1 MDALKLSKRELQ
13 ITIKQIK
20 SIKISNVLKRNN
32 INIKI
37 FNQFYFYKFYV
48 NNIRYCIK
56 KYLYIF
62 EYCIKKKKTPI
73 IYFSYIPTLLSTN
86 FNLKKSN
93 SVTFWKFRLYYIYVW
108 FQIILYNTKIIILI
122 VNLPLNQDAKYSADE
137 WILYPRRSVSWKQR
151 NCAQSTQN
159 HRQSPF
165 QIVRHLQS
173 LNIHEHNVYRD
184 RFFSTHLWY
193 KHLTALKLR
202 IFVGRYR
209 WHHRVE

>member
-62 EYCIKKKKTPI
+62 EYCIKKKKKNTYNI
-73 IYFSYIPTLLSTN
+73 FLLHSYI
-86 FNLKKSN
+86 
-93 SVTFWKFRLYYIYVW
+93 
-108 FQIILYNTKIIILI
+108 IIH
-122 VNLPLNQDAKYSADE
+122 Q
-137 WILYPRRSVSWKQR
+137 
-151 NCAQSTQN
+151 
-159 HRQSPF
+159 F
-165 QIVRHLQS
+165 
-173 LNIHEHNVYRD
+173 
-184 RFFSTHLWY
+184 
-193 KHLTALKLR
+193 
-202 IFVGRYR
+202 
-209 WHHRVE
+209 

>member
-56 KYLYIF
+56 QYLYIF
-62 EYCIKKKKTPI
+62 EYCIKKKKIPI

-93 SVTFWKFRLYYIYVW
+93 SVTF
-108 FQIILYNTKIIILI
+108 
-122 VNLPLNQDAKYSADE
+122 
-137 WILYPRRSVSWKQR
+137 
-151 NCAQSTQN
+151 
-159 HRQSPF
+159 
-165 QIVRHLQS
+165 
-173 LNIHEHNVYRD
+173 
-184 RFFSTHLWY
+184 
-193 KHLTALKLR
+193 
-202 IFVGRYR
+202 
-209 WHHRVE
+209 